1 MKIAICLYGSVG
13 FKDKLG
19 GSEEANLVP
28 LDINKLYDSL
38 DESILRQNDCDI
50 FIHSWSVERE
60 DEILKLYKPK
70 NYIIEKQKLFSRSI
84 KSKKQATLS
93 RWYSEFKSN
102 ELKSKYEI
110 KNGFNY
116 DLVLHTRFDLKWFNK
131 FDFSAIDKNY
141 LYVSHWNESIGKN
154 KLGPYDKNNVY
165 QNYAFMDLWF
175 LSGSKIMDSFSNIY
189 KFRNILFLLNYF
201 RYNNH
206 RFSFLGAKIFNLKTK
221 FILFRGFDYEIFR
234 RFERPDWKQS

>member
-1 MKIAICLYGSVG
+1 MNLNQNMK
-13 FKDKLG
+13 
-19 GSEEANLVP
+19 
-28 LDINKLYDSL
+28 
-38 DESILRQNDCDI
+38 
-50 FIHSWSVERE
+50 
-60 DEILKLYKPK
+60 LKMA
-70 NYIIEKQKLFSRSI
+70 LFD
-84 KSKKQATLS
+84 
-93 RWYSEFKSN
+93 F
-102 ELKSKYEI
+102 
-110 KNGFNY
+110 
-116 DLVLHTRFDLKWFNK
+116 VLHTRLTKNDLINLTSIL
-131 FDFSAIDKNY
+131 SAKIIYMY
-141 LYVSHWNESIGKN
+141 LTGMGIGEN

-234 RFERPDWKQS
+234 RFERPDWKQVD